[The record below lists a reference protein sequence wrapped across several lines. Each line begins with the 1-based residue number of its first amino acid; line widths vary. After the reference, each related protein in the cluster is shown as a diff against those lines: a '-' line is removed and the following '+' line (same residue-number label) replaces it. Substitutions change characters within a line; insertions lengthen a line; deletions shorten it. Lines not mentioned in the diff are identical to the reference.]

1 MGEKADEA
9 FEGSPQLPPPIPYG
23 PCTNIRSKFRWDFC
37 SSPGVS
43 GPQQT
48 VGGTE
53 LGPSGPGRTDPIAH
67 GPENCFHD
75 FEKMDKDQDLVE
87 TGVHLG
93 PIQVLGHVRR
103 SRNNRRSLVRSI
115 GVLLHV
121 LRKIRLLSVTLA
133 TVGADVCL
141 YMLRLLVLGDVLEEG
156 LLVGEALVAGVALV
170 RLVSLVAPRV
180 GLQVGQLG
188 ERLRA
193 TWQETLRK
201 QL

>member
-1 MGEKADEA
+1 M
-9 FEGSPQLPPPIPYG
+9 
-23 PCTNIRSKFRWDFC
+23 
-37 SSPGVS
+37 
-43 GPQQT
+43 
-48 VGGTE
+48 
-53 LGPSGPGRTDPIAH
+53 DPIAH

-75 FEKMDKDQDLVE
+75 FEKIDKDQDLVE

-115 GVLLHV
+115 SVLLHV
-121 LRKIRLLSVTLA
+121 FRKIRLLSVTLA

-188 ERLRA
+188 EGLRA
-193 TWQETLRK
+193 TWRQKDWSSAGKIRWVQRFLPEVQSIDRTDRHSIRA
-201 QL
+201 